1 MSLSITGKIHVIK
14 DVQQVSASFKKR
26 EFVVEYATNPMYP
39 QYVQF
44 QLVQDKVEMLEAYNV
59 GDTVKVE
66 FDIRGREWESPQGE
80 VKYFNSLDAWR
91 MTLES
96 AGAGEAEKKTSNPA
110 APQPVASQQ
119 EPEDL
124 PF

>member
-1 MSLSITGKIHVIK
+1 MALQITGKIHVIK

-39 QYVQF
+39 QYPSF
-44 QLVQDKVEMLEAYNV
+44 QLVQDKVDMLDSFNV
-59 GDTVKVE
+59 GDIVKVE
-66 FDIRGREWESPQGE
+66 YNLNGREWTSPQGE

-91 MTLES
+91 ITLES
-96 AGAGEAEKKTSNPA
+96 VGEEKKTSNPA
-110 APQPVASQQ
+110 APLPPVATTVQ
-119 EPEDL
+119 EDDL

>member
-26 EFVVEYATNPMYP
+26 EFVLQYADNPMYP
-39 QYVQF
+39 QYPFFQF
-44 QLVQDKVEMLEAYNV
+44 VQDKVDLLNLFNV

-66 FDIRGREWESPQGE
+66 FNLNGREWTSPQGE
-80 VKYFNSLDAWR
+80 VKYFNSLDAWKI
-91 MTLES
+91 TLES
-96 AGAGEAEKKTSNPA
+96 AGANQAEKKT
-110 APQPVASQQ
+110 QPVANDLL
-119 EPEDL
+119 EDGM

>member
-1 MSLSITGKIHVIK
+1 MALQIIGKIHVIK

-96 AGAGEAEKKTSNPA
+96 AGAEKKTPNPA
-110 APQPVASQQ
+110 APLPPVATTAQ
-119 EPEDL
+119 ESDL